1 MTKGILLVVLI
12 MVIILMLVFTYS
24 WCKIS
29 SEQSR
34 LEEIDINFDGYKYCD
49 DDCYMCDLQIK
60 CQKSAIKDQK

>member
-1 MTKGILLVVLI
+1 MIKGILLVVLI

-34 LEEIDINFDGYKYCD
+34 LEEIDETFNGYKYCD
-49 DDCYMCDLQIK
+49 DDCYMCNDQGR
-60 CQKSAIKDQK
+60 CQRSAIK